1 MTPPHRRITASPY
14 LTALQAGLLSHF
26 TQIADAV
33 DIPIVLYNVPGRTG
47 TLAGMKEAALAIADG
62 GSAPPHPP
70 LTVIE
75 GPGRAC
81 SSRSAAPRPQPQAR
95 PQPPSL
101 SLTLA

>member
-1 MTPPHRRITASPY
+1 MTPPHRRITAPPC

-62 GSAPPHPP
+62 GSAPPTH
-70 LTVIE
+70 L
-75 GPGRAC
+75 
-81 SSRSAAPRPQPQAR
+81 
-95 PQPPSL
+95 
-101 SLTLA
+101 